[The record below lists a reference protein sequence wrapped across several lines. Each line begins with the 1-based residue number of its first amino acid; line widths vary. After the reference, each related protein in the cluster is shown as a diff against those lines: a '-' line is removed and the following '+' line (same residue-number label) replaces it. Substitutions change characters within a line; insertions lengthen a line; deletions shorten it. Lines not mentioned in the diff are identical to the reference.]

1 MIIEHDADA
10 SNAEPDQARLK
21 ILERREYIL
30 KNRQKD
36 QIRTSMR
43 EVILLIDFSAQM
55 GQEFLD
61 YLPCPTYHI
70 SSKLKPFI
78 IKFFEQNPLSR
89 LSILLLQNQK
99 TVILSKLDSNPVTHL
114 EAISQLKT
122 KKGAQGKLQIYGTKG
137 NAGPVA
143 PDKYHPSGMY
153 LFFVKELRCY
163 LLEKWPRGMHSWTGP
178 KPSLLL

>member
-1 MIIEHDADA
+1 
-10 SNAEPDQARLK
+10 
-21 ILERREYIL
+21 
-30 KNRQKD
+30 
-36 QIRTSMR
+36 MR

-99 TVILSKLDSNPVTHL
+99 TIILSPLDSNPVTHL

-143 PDKYHPSGMY
+143 PDKYHPSGII
-153 LFFVKELRCY
+153 FCCCKV
-163 LLEKWPRGMHSWTGP
+163 TQV
-178 KPSLLL
+178 